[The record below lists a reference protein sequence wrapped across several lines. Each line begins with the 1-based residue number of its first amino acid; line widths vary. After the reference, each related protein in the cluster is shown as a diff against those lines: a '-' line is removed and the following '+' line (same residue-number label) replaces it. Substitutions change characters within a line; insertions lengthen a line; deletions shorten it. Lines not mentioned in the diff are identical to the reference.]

1 MVLALGPNKT
11 RHCIIALHRDL
22 ASHSAAN
29 RAASST
35 SHGPYRMR
43 PEEYCC
49 SSFQFFRP
57 INDHLSQ
64 PLAPSDMSAQSN
76 RTVVCV
82 YGTLK
87 YGFPNWPVMP
97 STAVYLGIAR
107 TSIPY
112 PLVIDNIMHIPYMLD
127 LPNHPAAHTVYGE
140 LYSVT
145 FQDLAMLDQF
155 EGLASGFYIRKQIS
169 FLITNEQCGL
179 TTHPDPVTGN
189 VLEVGS
195 LVQAS
200 VYFRGSAGP
209 AWAKD
214 LTVQLLQTFPML
226 SRYTLQQ
233 AADYIRRED
242 R

>member
-1 MVLALGPNKT
+1 M
-11 RHCIIALHRDL
+11 
-22 ASHSAAN
+22 
-29 RAASST
+29 ST
-35 SHGPYRMR
+35 
-43 PEEYCC
+43 
-49 SSFQFFRP
+49 QT
-57 INDHLSQ
+57 
-64 PLAPSDMSAQSN
+64 N
-76 RTVVCV
+76 RTIVCV

-97 STAVYLGIAR
+97 PTVVYLGTAR

-127 LPNHPAAHTVYGE
+127 LPNHPTAHIVHGE

-145 FQDLAMLDQF
+145 SQDLAMLDQF
-155 EGLASGFYIRKQIS
+155 EGLTSGFYIRKQIP
-169 FLITNEQCGL
+169 FVVTCEQSGF
-179 TTHPDPVTGN
+179 TPHPDPITDK
-189 VLEVGS
+189 VLKGGS

-214 LTVQLLQTFPML
+214 LTVQLLQTLPMY

-233 AADYIRRED
+233 AADYVKRED
-242 R
+242 RG